1 MTLVNK
7 VTSKT
12 DLKNSLIKLVVLP
25 SVLLTVITII
35 SFDHSLWVSSEIT
48 HFYIELFAVI
58 LGAALSFYYLERYRV
73 LHDNFSLFVGIGFC
87 ISVTIDLF
95 HVITSFVLVEDI
107 PFLKYFIPQT
117 WFIGRLFLGAM
128 LLIAIIKYSDKKE
141 VIEQTPEIPSPTM
154 LAADLDYQTASK
166 DRLKVI
172 VHISLLS
179 AVAILTAFSSLFLIF
194 PASVLDSYSLH
205 RPYEIPPMI
214 LFCIC
219 LFLFYKKGLYQKKD
233 YVYKGLVVYLVID
246 AFTQLTMSF
255 SAASFDTAFNIAHV
269 LKDSGY
275 FISIVALILS
285 NIQYTANLKK
295 KNVII
300 RENLAYV
307 QQSERIKSDF
317 INIAAHELRSPIQPI
332 LGLSEMLEN
341 TLEQN
346 RDQFDINEMKKGI
359 KVINKNALKLQKLS
373 NDILD
378 VSKIDSGTLRLNIE
392 RFDMSETILNTAK
405 DFIEEAKKRQKHL
418 EIVCNYKTHGN
429 KGNSSYKSLSD
440 VPILINADRNR
451 LIQVLS
457 NLIDNAIKFTQNGT
471 IDIILEM
478 KEKTDELIVSIS
490 DTGQGISREVIP
502 NLFKKFYSRSDK
514 GTGLGLFISKSI
526 VEAHGGKIW
535 AENKEDNRGSIFRF
549 SLPLNRQDIQ

>member
-1 MTLVNK
+1 
-7 VTSKT
+7 
-12 DLKNSLIKLVVLP
+12 
-25 SVLLTVITII
+25 
-35 SFDHSLWVSSEIT
+35 
-48 HFYIELFAVI
+48 VI

-128 LLIAIIKYSDKKE
+128 LLIAIIKYSDNKE
-141 VIEQTPEIPSPTM
+141 EIEQTPEIPSPPKM
-154 LAADLDYQTASK
+154 LDADLDYQTASN

-179 AVAILTAFSSLFLIF
+179 AVAVLTALSSLFLVF

-295 KNVII
+295 KNVLIG
-300 RENLAYV
+300 ENLAYV

-332 LGLSEMLEN
+332 LGLSEMLDN
-341 TLEQN
+341 ALEQN
-346 RDQFDINEMKKGI
+346 RDQFDIDEMRKDI

-392 RFDMSETILNTAK
+392 RFDISETILNTAK

-418 EIVCNYKTHGN
+418 EIVCNYKVHVK
-429 KGNSSYKSLSD
+429 KGNSTYKPLSD
-440 VPILINADRNR
+440 VSILINADRNR

-471 IDIILEM
+471 IDIVLEM

-549 SLPLNRQDIQ
+549 SLPLNRQYIQ